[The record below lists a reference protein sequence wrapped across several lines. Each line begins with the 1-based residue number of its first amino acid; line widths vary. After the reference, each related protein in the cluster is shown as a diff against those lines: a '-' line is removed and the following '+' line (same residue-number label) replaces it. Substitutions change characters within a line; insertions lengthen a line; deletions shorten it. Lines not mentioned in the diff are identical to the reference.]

1 MGPCHP
7 NGGACSPQPPARR
20 PPLRRE
26 RPRIRPSGSGSPLSA
41 ASWEFETDS
50 MSDEETRW
58 FDDPDEQPDP
68 SDADSRRPSGRRW
81 LVFSLLIGI
90 SLAAGIAVFVLALR
104 GFVGALR
111 SPLPMSD
118 ESWCIWMVLIAM
130 VVSGAGWVL
139 RPSRRLT
146 GGSFWGAAIVL
157 ALTTVIAYP
166 LVKAGIVKIMWS
178 GMSIPGFVGQL
189 ITAWGCFTLAV
200 LTNIAGRAY
209 AHASLPSPESRNS
222 VASESDGDVEL
233 DITVS
238 DILSSAASKI
248 PVPRESQ
255 HEESEESGNQRHVG
269 TYAQRLGLGAVGVAT
284 ATALAVAAPMTINR
298 RIDPFI
304 HVTAKASSHYEGY
317 PSVEKIVEAAAGHE
331 QSAADSDWKVS
342 FGDVNVKQ
350 ILAGVRGAVV
360 VTDAGVYGLD
370 SSTGEATWTFATTDM
385 KDSSHENN
393 ASSLGGVNIYEKE
406 SAFTSPNGV
415 WLAYAFDVTPE
426 GSLGSGDSPEDLTR
440 IVVLN
445 TDTGQIALDVQVSGS
460 VPTVQL
466 TDSTAVVN
474 RRVYDTASGREL
486 APLDI
491 EKAVIPG
498 PGGHSTVLARS
509 KEDDPTRYS
518 LVSVKTLSDQYF
530 RAPVSERWKYDNSRN
545 RGFTAPVINGRII
558 NVGGWI
564 VNDIDE
570 GVIQDVDT
578 GRTVSLKNKE
588 ESRSWRIVGIEA
600 SAQSVST
607 WSVKRVDV
615 KRVDEVSE
623 SDTYQLELN
632 VFDVRAGKVTAAD
645 SAATYRAVMRGD
657 GQNIDTPYSGVVD
670 SPVFSESVD
679 NGGLIAYGSKFV
691 VKQNDATRQARG
703 TSRRDSASE
712 SPWVGVMLPQFGV
725 GSDSAALCPGGIIVS
740 LDPDLSSDS
749 SRSTVSARKAI

>member
-1 MGPCHP
+1 MG
-7 NGGACSPQPPARR
+7 
-20 PPLRRE
+20 
-26 RPRIRPSGSGSPLSA
+26 
-41 ASWEFETDS
+41 
-50 MSDEETRW
+50 DEETRETRW
-58 FDDPDEQPDP
+58 SDDPDEQPDL
-68 SDADSRRPSGRRW
+68 SHGVSRRPLRRRW
-81 LVFSLLIGI
+81 LVFSFLIGV
-90 SLAAGIAVFVLALR
+90 SLAAGVATFILALR
-104 GFVGALR
+104 GFINIVR
-111 SPLPMSD
+111 SPLPVSD
-118 ESWCIWMVLIAM
+118 ESWCIWAVLIAM
-130 VVSGAGWVL
+130 VALCAGWAT
-139 RPSRRLT
+139 RPSKRLT
-146 GGSFWGAAIVL
+146 AGSFWGAAIVL
-157 ALTTVIAYP
+157 ALTTVVAHPIID
-166 LVKAGIVKIMWS
+166 GFSEISRS
-178 GMSIPGFVGQL
+178 GMSVPRFVGQL
-189 ITAWGCFTLAV
+189 ITAWGCFSLAI
-200 LTNIAGRAY
+200 LANIAGRAY
-209 AHASLPSPESRNS
+209 GRTSLPSPGSRKSS
-222 VASESDGDVEL
+222 VSSESDDDVEL

-426 GSLGSGDSPEDLTR
+426 RSLGSGDSPEDLTR

-460 VPTVQL
+460 VPTLQL

-564 VNDIDE
+564 VNDIDK

-632 VFDVRAGKVTAAD
+632 VFDVRAGKVTTAD

>member
-1 MGPCHP
+1 M
-7 NGGACSPQPPARR
+7 
-20 PPLRRE
+20 
-26 RPRIRPSGSGSPLSA
+26 I
-41 ASWEFETDS
+41 
-50 MSDEETRW
+50 
-58 FDDPDEQPDP
+58 
-68 SDADSRRPSGRRW
+68 
-81 LVFSLLIGI
+81 I
-90 SLAAGIAVFVLALR
+90 S
-104 GFVGALR
+104 
-111 SPLPMSD
+111 
-118 ESWCIWMVLIAM
+118 
-130 VVSGAGWVL
+130 
-139 RPSRRLT
+139 
-146 GGSFWGAAIVL
+146 
-157 ALTTVIAYP
+157 
-166 LVKAGIVKIMWS
+166 
-178 GMSIPGFVGQL
+178 
-189 ITAWGCFTLAV
+189 
-200 LTNIAGRAY
+200 
-209 AHASLPSPESRNS
+209 
-222 VASESDGDVEL
+222 
-233 DITVS
+233 
-238 DILSSAASKI
+238 
-248 PVPRESQ
+248 
-255 HEESEESGNQRHVG
+255 
-269 TYAQRLGLGAVGVAT
+269 
-284 ATALAVAAPMTINR
+284 R

-304 HVTAKASSHYEGY
+304 HVTANASPHYEGY
-317 PSVEKIVEAAAGHE
+317 PSMEKIAEVAAGQE

-360 VTDAGVYGLD
+360 VTNAGVYGLD
-370 SSTGEATWTFATTDM
+370 SSTGEVTWAFATTDM

-406 SAFTSPNGV
+406 SAFTSPNGA

-426 GSLGSGDSPEDLTR
+426 GSLDSGDSPEDLTR

-518 LVSVKTLSDQYF
+518 WVSVETLSDQYF

-545 RGFTAPVINGRII
+545 RGFMAPVINGRII
-558 NVGGWI
+558 NVGGWV
-564 VNDIDE
+564 VNDIDK
-570 GVIQDVDT
+570 GVIQDIDT
-578 GRTVSLKNKE
+578 GRTVSLNNKGG
-588 ESRSWRIVGIEA
+588 SRSWRIVGIEA

-607 WSVKRVDV
+607 WSV

-632 VFDVRAGKVTAAD
+632 VFDVRAGKVTTVD
-645 SAATYRAVMRGD
+645 SAATYRAVMGGD
-657 GQNIDTPYSGVVD
+657 GQNIGTPYSGVVD

-679 NGGLIAYGSKFV
+679 NGGLFAYGSKFV

-725 GSDSAALCPGGIIVS
+725 GSDSAALCPGGVIVS
-740 LDPDLSSDS
+740 LDSDLGSNGSP
-749 SRSTVSARKAI
+749 STVSARKAI

>member
-1 MGPCHP
+1 
-7 NGGACSPQPPARR
+7 
-20 PPLRRE
+20 
-26 RPRIRPSGSGSPLSA
+26 
-41 ASWEFETDS
+41 

-58 FDDPDEQPDP
+58 SDDPDEQPDL
-68 SDADSRRPSGRRW
+68 SHAVSRRPLRRRW
-81 LVFSLLIGI
+81 LVFSFLIGV
-90 SLAAGIAVFVLALR
+90 SLAAGVATFILVLR
-104 GFVGALR
+104 GFIDVVR
-111 SPLPMSD
+111 SPLLVSD
-118 ESWCIWMVLIAM
+118 EAWCIWAVLIAM
-130 VVSGAGWVL
+130 VALCAGWVT
-139 RPSRRLT
+139 RPSKRLT
-146 GGSFWGAAIVL
+146 AGSFWGAAIIL
-157 ALTTVIAYP
+157 ALTTFVAHPI
-166 LVKAGIVKIMWS
+166 IDRFSDISRS

-189 ITAWGCFTLAV
+189 MTAWGCFTLAV

-222 VASESDGDVEL
+222 SVASESDGDVEL

-238 DILSSAASKI
+238 DILSSVASKL

-255 HEESEESGNQRHVG
+255 HEESEESGDRRHVG
-269 TYAQRLGLGAVGVAT
+269 TYAQRLGLGVVGVAT
-284 ATALAVAAPMTINR
+284 ATALAVAAPMIINR

-304 HVTAKASSHYEGY
+304 HVTANASPHYEGY
-317 PSVEKIVEAAAGHE
+317 PSVEKIVEAAAGQE
-331 QSAADSDWKVS
+331 RQAADSDWKVS

-370 SSTGEATWTFATTDM
+370 SSTGEATWAFATTDM

-393 ASSLGGVNIYEKE
+393 VSSLGGVNIYEKE
-406 SAFTSPNGV
+406 SAFTSPNGA
-415 WLAYAFDVTPE
+415 WLAYAFDITPE
-426 GSLGSGDSPEDLTR
+426 GSLDSGDSPEDLTR

-466 TDSTAVVN
+466 TDSTAVIN

-564 VNDIDE
+564 VNDIDK

-588 ESRSWRIVGIEA
+588 GSRSWRIVGIEA

-632 VFDVRAGKVTAAD
+632 VFDVRAGKVTTAD

-740 LDPDLSSDS
+740 LDSDLGSNGSP
-749 SRSTVSARKAI
+749 STVSARKAI

>member
-1 MGPCHP
+1 
-7 NGGACSPQPPARR
+7 
-20 PPLRRE
+20 
-26 RPRIRPSGSGSPLSA
+26 
-41 ASWEFETDS
+41 

-58 FDDPDEQPDP
+58 SDDPDEQPDL
-68 SDADSRRPSGRRW
+68 SHAVSRRPLRRRW
-81 LVFSLLIGI
+81 LVFSFLIGV
-90 SLAAGIAVFVLALR
+90 SLAAGVAAFILVLM
-104 GFVGALR
+104 GFIDVVR
-111 SPLPMSD
+111 SPLPVTG
-118 ESWCIWMVLIAM
+118 ESWCIWAVLVAIAALC
-130 VVSGAGWVL
+130 AGWAT
-139 RPSRRLT
+139 RPSKRLT
-146 GGSFWGAAIVL
+146 AGSFWGAAIIL
-157 ALTTVIAYP
+157 ALTTVVAHPI
-166 LVKAGIVKIMWS
+166 IDRFSDISRS

-189 ITAWGCFTLAV
+189 MTAWGCFTLAV

-222 VASESDGDVEL
+222 SVASESDDDVEL

-238 DILSSAASKI
+238 DILSSVASKL

-255 HEESEESGNQRHVG
+255 HEESEESGDRRHVG
-269 TYAQRLGLGAVGVAT
+269 MYAQRLGMGVVGVAT
-284 ATALAVAAPMTINR
+284 AMALAVAAPMIINR

-304 HVTAKASSHYEGY
+304 HVTANASPHYEGY
-317 PSVEKIVEAAAGHE
+317 PSVEKIAEVAAGQE

-370 SSTGEATWTFATTDM
+370 SSTGEAMWAFATTDM

-393 ASSLGGVNIYEKE
+393 VSSLGGVNIYEKE
-406 SAFTSPNGV
+406 SAFTSPNGA
-415 WLAYAFDVTPE
+415 WLAYAFDVTLE
-426 GSLGSGDSPEDLTR
+426 GSLDSGDSPEDLTR

-445 TDTGQIALDVQVSGS
+445 TDTGKIALDVQVSGS

-466 TDSTAVVN
+466 TDSTAVIN

-509 KEDDPTRYS
+509 KKDDPTRYS
-518 LVSVKTLSDQYF
+518 LISVETLSDQYF
-530 RAPVSERWKYDNSRN
+530 RAPVSERWKYDNSHN
-545 RGFTAPVINGRII
+545 TGFTASVINGRII
-558 NVGGWI
+558 NVGGWV
-564 VNDIDE
+564 VNDIDK
-570 GVIQDVDT
+570 GMIQDVDT
-578 GRTVSLKNKE
+578 GRTVSLENKGG
-588 ESRSWRIVGIEA
+588 SRSRRIVGIEA

-607 WSVKRVDV
+607 WSA

-632 VFDVRAGKVTAAD
+632 VFDVRAGKVTTVD
-645 SAATYRAVMRGD
+645 SAATYRAVMGDD
-657 GQNIDTPYSGVVD
+657 GQNIDAPYSGVVD

-691 VKQNDATRQARG
+691 VRQNDATRQDRG

-740 LDPDLSSDS
+740 LDSDPGS
-749 SRSTVSARKAI
+749 NGSPSTVSARKAI

>member
-1 MGPCHP
+1 
-7 NGGACSPQPPARR
+7 
-20 PPLRRE
+20 
-26 RPRIRPSGSGSPLSA
+26 
-41 ASWEFETDS
+41 
-50 MSDEETRW
+50 MSDEETW
-58 FDDPDEQPDP
+58 WSDDPDEQPDL
-68 SDADSRRPSGRRW
+68 SHAVSRRPLRRRW
-81 LVFSLLIGI
+81 LVFSFLIGV
-90 SLAAGIAVFVLALR
+90 SLAAGVATFILVLS
-104 GFVGALR
+104 GFIDVVR
-111 SPLPMSD
+111 SPLPVTG
-118 ESWCIWMVLIAM
+118 ESWCIWAVLIA
-130 VVSGAGWVL
+130 VVALCAGWAT
-139 RPSRRLT
+139 RPSKRLT
-146 GGSFWGAAIVL
+146 AGSFWGAAIVL
-157 ALTTVIAYP
+157 ALITIVARPI
-166 LVKAGIVKIMWS
+166 VENGISDISRS

-189 ITAWGCFTLAV
+189 MTAWGCFTLAV

-209 AHASLPSPESRNS
+209 GRTSLPSSGSRNS
-222 VASESDGDVEL
+222 SVSSESDDDVEL

-238 DILSSAASKI
+238 DILSSAASKL

-255 HEESEESGNQRHVG
+255 HEESEESGNRRHVG
-269 TYAQRLGLGAVGVAT
+269 TYAQRLGLGVVGVAT
-284 ATALAVAAPMTINR
+284 ATALAVAAPMIINR

-304 HVTAKASSHYEGY
+304 HVTANASPHYEGY
-317 PSVEKIVEAAAGHE
+317 PSVEKIAEVAAGQE

-360 VTDAGVYGLD
+360 VTNAGVYGLD
-370 SSTGEATWTFATTDM
+370 SSTGEATWAFATTDM

-393 ASSLGGVNIYEKE
+393 VSSLEGVNIYAKE
-406 SAFTSPNGV
+406 SAFTSPNGA
-415 WLAYAFDVTPE
+415 WLAYAFDITPE
-426 GSLGSGDSPEDLTR
+426 GSLDSGDSPEDLTR

-466 TDSTAVVN
+466 TDSTAVIN

-518 LVSVKTLSDQYF
+518 WVSVETLSDQYF
-530 RAPVSERWKYDNSRN
+530 RAPVSERWKYDNLRN
-545 RGFTAPVINGRII
+545 RSFTAPVINGRII
-558 NVGGWI
+558 NVGGWV
-564 VNDIDE
+564 VNDIDK
-570 GVIQDVDT
+570 GMIQDIDT
-578 GRTVSLKNKE
+578 GGTVSLNDKGG
-588 ESRSWRIVGIEA
+588 SRSWRIVGIEA

-607 WSVKRVDV
+607 WSV

-632 VFDVRAGKVTAAD
+632 VFDVRAGKVTTVD
-645 SAATYRAVMRGD
+645 SAATYRAVMGDD

-679 NGGLIAYGSKFV
+679 NGGLFAYGSKFV
-691 VKQNDATRQARG
+691 VRQNDATRQARG

-712 SPWVGVMLPQFGV
+712 SPWVGVVLPQFGV
-725 GSDSAALCPGGIIVS
+725 GSDSAVLCPGGIIVS
-740 LDPDLSSDS
+740 LDSDLSSDD

>member
-1 MGPCHP
+1 
-7 NGGACSPQPPARR
+7 
-20 PPLRRE
+20 
-26 RPRIRPSGSGSPLSA
+26 
-41 ASWEFETDS
+41 
-50 MSDEETRW
+50 MSDEETW
-58 FDDPDEQPDP
+58 WSDDPDEQPDL
-68 SDADSRRPSGRRW
+68 SHAVSRRPLRRRW
-81 LVFSLLIGI
+81 LVFSFLIGI
-90 SLAAGIAVFVLALR
+90 SLAAGVATFILVLR
-104 GFVGALR
+104 GFIDVVR
-111 SPLPMSD
+111 SPLLVSD
-118 ESWCIWMVLIAM
+118 EAWCIWAVLIAM
-130 VVSGAGWVL
+130 VALCAGWAT
-139 RPSRRLT
+139 RPSKRLT
-146 GGSFWGAAIVL
+146 AGSFWGAAIIL
-157 ALTTVIAYP
+157 ALTTFVAHPI
-166 LVKAGIVKIMWS
+166 IDRFSDISRS

-189 ITAWGCFTLAV
+189 MTAWGCFTLAV

-222 VASESDGDVEL
+222 SVASESDGDVEL

-238 DILSSAASKI
+238 DILSSVASKL

-255 HEESEESGNQRHVG
+255 HEESEESGDRRHVG
-269 TYAQRLGLGAVGVAT
+269 TYAQRLGLGVVGVAT
-284 ATALAVAAPMTINR
+284 ATALAVAAPMIINR

-304 HVTAKASSHYEGY
+304 HVTANASPHYEGY
-317 PSVEKIVEAAAGHE
+317 PSVEKIAEVAAGQE

-370 SSTGEATWTFATTDM
+370 SSTGEATWAFATTDM

-393 ASSLGGVNIYEKE
+393 VSSLGGVNIYEKE
-406 SAFTSPNGV
+406 SAFTSPNGA
-415 WLAYAFDVTPE
+415 WLAYAFDITPE
-426 GSLGSGDSPEDLTR
+426 GSLDSGDSPEDLTR

-466 TDSTAVVN
+466 TDSTAVIN

-564 VNDIDE
+564 VNDIDK

-578 GRTVSLKNKE
+578 GRTVSLKNKKG
-588 ESRSWRIVGIEA
+588 SRSWRIVGIEA

-632 VFDVRAGKVTAAD
+632 VFDVRAGKVTTAD

-740 LDPDLSSDS
+740 LDSDLGSNGSP
-749 SRSTVSARKAI
+749 STVSARKAI

>member
-1 MGPCHP
+1 
-7 NGGACSPQPPARR
+7 
-20 PPLRRE
+20 
-26 RPRIRPSGSGSPLSA
+26 
-41 ASWEFETDS
+41 

-58 FDDPDEQPDP
+58 SDDPDEQPDL
-68 SDADSRRPSGRRW
+68 SHAVSRRPLRRRW
-81 LVFSLLIGI
+81 LVFSFLIGV
-90 SLAAGIAVFVLALR
+90 SLAAGVATFILVLR
-104 GFVGALR
+104 GFIDVVR
-111 SPLPMSD
+111 SPLLVSD
-118 ESWCIWMVLIAM
+118 EAWCIWAVLIAM
-130 VVSGAGWVL
+130 VALCAGWVT
-139 RPSRRLT
+139 RPSKRLT
-146 GGSFWGAAIVL
+146 AGSFWGAAIIL
-157 ALTTVIAYP
+157 ALTTFVAHPI
-166 LVKAGIVKIMWS
+166 IDRFSDISRS

-189 ITAWGCFTLAV
+189 MTAWGCFTLAV

-222 VASESDGDVEL
+222 SVASESDGDVEL

-238 DILSSAASKI
+238 DILSSVASKL

-255 HEESEESGNQRHVG
+255 HEESEESGDRRHVG
-269 TYAQRLGLGAVGVAT
+269 TYAQRLGLGVVGVAT
-284 ATALAVAAPMTINR
+284 ATALAVGAPMIISR

-304 HVTAKASSHYEGY
+304 HVTANASPHYEGY
-317 PSVEKIVEAAAGHE
+317 PSVEKIAEVAAGQE

-370 SSTGEATWTFATTDM
+370 SSTGEATWAFATTDM

-393 ASSLGGVNIYEKE
+393 VSSLGGVNIYEKE
-406 SAFTSPNGV
+406 SAFTSPNGA
-415 WLAYAFDVTPE
+415 WLAYAFDITPE
-426 GSLGSGDSPEDLTR
+426 GSLDSGDSPEDLTR

-466 TDSTAVVN
+466 TDSTAVIN

-564 VNDIDE
+564 VNDIDK

-588 ESRSWRIVGIEA
+588 GSRSWRIVGIEA

-632 VFDVRAGKVTAAD
+632 VFDVRAGKVTTAD

-725 GSDSAALCPGGIIVS
+725 GSDSAALCPGGVIVS
-740 LDPDLSSDS
+740 LDSDLGSNGSP
-749 SRSTVSARKAI
+749 STVSARKAI

>member
-1 MGPCHP
+1 
-7 NGGACSPQPPARR
+7 
-20 PPLRRE
+20 
-26 RPRIRPSGSGSPLSA
+26 
-41 ASWEFETDS
+41 

-58 FDDPDEQPDP
+58 SDDPDEQPDL
-68 SDADSRRPSGRRW
+68 SHAVSRRPLRRRW
-81 LVFSLLIGI
+81 LVFSFLIGV
-90 SLAAGIAVFVLALR
+90 SLAAGVATFILVLS
-104 GFVGALR
+104 GFIDVVR
-111 SPLPMSD
+111 SPLPVTG
-118 ESWCIWMVLIAM
+118 ESWCIWAVLIA
-130 VVSGAGWVL
+130 VVALCAGWAT
-139 RPSRRLT
+139 RPSKRLT
-146 GGSFWGAAIVL
+146 AGSFWGAAIVL
-157 ALTTVIAYP
+157 ALITIVARPI
-166 LVKAGIVKIMWS
+166 VENGISDISRS

-189 ITAWGCFTLAV
+189 MTAWGCFTLAV

-222 VASESDGDVEL
+222 SVASESDGDVEL

-238 DILSSAASKI
+238 DVLSSAASKL
-248 PVPRESQ
+248 PVPRESR
-255 HEESEESGNQRHVG
+255 HEESEGSGDRRRVG
-269 TYAQRLGLGAVGVAT
+269 TYAQRLGLGVVGVAT
-284 ATALAVAAPMTINR
+284 ATALAVAAPTTINR

-304 HVTAKASSHYEGY
+304 HVTANASPHYEGY
-317 PSVEKIVEAAAGHE
+317 PSVEKIAEVAAGQE
-331 QSAADSDWKVS
+331 QSAADSDWKAS

-360 VTDAGVYGLD
+360 VTNAGVYGLD

-393 ASSLGGVNIYEKE
+393 VSSLEGVNIYAKE
-406 SAFTSPNGV
+406 SAFTSPNGA

-426 GSLGSGDSPEDLTR
+426 GNLDSGDSPEDLTR

-466 TDSTAVVN
+466 TDSTAVIN

-518 LVSVKTLSDQYF
+518 WVSVETLSDQYF
-530 RAPVSERWKYDNSRN
+530 RAPVSERWKYDNLRN
-545 RGFTAPVINGRII
+545 RSFTAPVINGRII
-558 NVGGWI
+558 NVGGWV
-564 VNDIDE
+564 VNDIDK
-570 GVIQDVDT
+570 GMIQDIDT
-578 GRTVSLKNKE
+578 GGTVSLNDKGG
-588 ESRSWRIVGIEA
+588 SRSWRIVGIEA

-607 WSVKRVDV
+607 WSV

-632 VFDVRAGKVTAAD
+632 VFDVRAGKVTTVD
-645 SAATYRAVMRGD
+645 SAATYRAVMGDD

-679 NGGLIAYGSKFV
+679 NGGLFAYGSKFV
-691 VKQNDATRQARG
+691 VRQNDATRQARG

-712 SPWVGVMLPQFGV
+712 SPWVGVVLPQFGV
-725 GSDSAALCPGGIIVS
+725 GSDSAVLCPGGIIVS
-740 LDPDLSSDS
+740 LDSDLGSNGSP
-749 SRSTVSARKAI
+749 STVSARKAI

>member
-1 MGPCHP
+1 
-7 NGGACSPQPPARR
+7 
-20 PPLRRE
+20 
-26 RPRIRPSGSGSPLSA
+26 
-41 ASWEFETDS
+41 
-50 MSDEETRW
+50 MSDEETW
-58 FDDPDEQPDP
+58 WSDDPDEQPDL
-68 SDADSRRPSGRRW
+68 SHAVSRRPLRRRW
-81 LVFSLLIGI
+81 LVFSFLIGV
-90 SLAAGIAVFVLALR
+90 SLAAGVATFILVLS
-104 GFVGALR
+104 GFIDVVR
-111 SPLPMSD
+111 SPLPVTG
-118 ESWCIWMVLIAM
+118 ESWCIWAVLIA
-130 VVSGAGWVL
+130 VVALCAGWAT
-139 RPSRRLT
+139 RPSKRLT
-146 GGSFWGAAIVL
+146 AGSFWGAAIVL
-157 ALTTVIAYP
+157 ALITIVARPI
-166 LVKAGIVKIMWS
+166 VENGISDISRS

-189 ITAWGCFTLAV
+189 MTAWGCFTLAV

-222 VASESDGDVEL
+222 SVASESDGDVEL

-238 DILSSAASKI
+238 DVLSSAASKL
-248 PVPRESQ
+248 PVPRESR
-255 HEESEESGNQRHVG
+255 HEESEGSGDRRRVG
-269 TYAQRLGLGAVGVAT
+269 TYAQRLGLGVVGVAT
-284 ATALAVAAPMTINR
+284 ATALAVAAPTTINR

-304 HVTAKASSHYEGY
+304 HVTANASPHYEGY
-317 PSVEKIVEAAAGHE
+317 PSVEKIAEVAAGQE
-331 QSAADSDWKVS
+331 QSAADSDWKAS

-360 VTDAGVYGLD
+360 VTNAGVYGLD

-393 ASSLGGVNIYEKE
+393 ASSLGGANIYAKE
-406 SAFTSPNGV
+406 SAFTSPNGA

-426 GSLGSGDSPEDLTR
+426 GSLDSGDSPEDLTR

-466 TDSTAVVN
+466 TDSTAVIN

-518 LVSVKTLSDQYF
+518 WVSVETLSDQYF
-530 RAPVSERWKYDNSRN
+530 RAPVSERWKYDNLRN
-545 RGFTAPVINGRII
+545 RSFTAPVINGRII
-558 NVGGWI
+558 NVGGWV
-564 VNDIDE
+564 VNDIDK
-570 GVIQDVDT
+570 GMIQDIDT
-578 GRTVSLKNKE
+578 GGTVSLNDKGG
-588 ESRSWRIVGIEA
+588 SRSWRIVGIEA

-607 WSVKRVDV
+607 WSV

-632 VFDVRAGKVTAAD
+632 VFDVRAGKVTTVD
-645 SAATYRAVMRGD
+645 SAATYRAVMGDD

-679 NGGLIAYGSKFV
+679 NGGLFAYGSKFV
-691 VKQNDATRQARG
+691 VRQNDATRQARG

-712 SPWVGVMLPQFGV
+712 SPWVGVVLPQFGV
-725 GSDSAALCPGGIIVS
+725 GSDSAVLCPGGIIVS
-740 LDPDLSSDS
+740 LDSDLSSDD

>member
-1 MGPCHP
+1 
-7 NGGACSPQPPARR
+7 
-20 PPLRRE
+20 
-26 RPRIRPSGSGSPLSA
+26 
-41 ASWEFETDS
+41 
-50 MSDEETRW
+50 
-58 FDDPDEQPDP
+58 
-68 SDADSRRPSGRRW
+68 
-81 LVFSLLIGI
+81 
-90 SLAAGIAVFVLALR
+90 
-104 GFVGALR
+104 
-111 SPLPMSD
+111 
-118 ESWCIWMVLIAM
+118 
-130 VVSGAGWVL
+130 
-139 RPSRRLT
+139 
-146 GGSFWGAAIVL
+146 
-157 ALTTVIAYP
+157 
-166 LVKAGIVKIMWS
+166 
-178 GMSIPGFVGQL
+178 
-189 ITAWGCFTLAV
+189 
-200 LTNIAGRAY
+200 
-209 AHASLPSPESRNS
+209 
-222 VASESDGDVEL
+222 VEL

-564 VNDIDE
+564 VNDIDK

-632 VFDVRAGKVTAAD
+632 VFDVRAGKVTTAD

-679 NGGLIAYGSKFV
+679 NGGLIAYGSKFF

-725 GSDSAALCPGGIIVS
+725 GSDSAALCPGGMIVS

>member
-1 MGPCHP
+1 MG
-7 NGGACSPQPPARR
+7 
-20 PPLRRE
+20 
-26 RPRIRPSGSGSPLSA
+26 
-41 ASWEFETDS
+41 
-50 MSDEETRW
+50 DEETRETRW
-58 FDDPDEQPDP
+58 SDDPDEQPDL
-68 SDADSRRPSGRRW
+68 SHGVSRRPLRRRW
-81 LVFSLLIGI
+81 LVFSFLIGV
-90 SLAAGIAVFVLALR
+90 SLAAGVATFILALR
-104 GFVGALR
+104 GFINIVR
-111 SPLPMSD
+111 SPLPVSD
-118 ESWCIWMVLIAM
+118 ESWCIWAVLIAM
-130 VVSGAGWVL
+130 VALCAGWAT
-139 RPSRRLT
+139 RPSKRLT
-146 GGSFWGAAIVL
+146 AGSFWGAAIVL
-157 ALTTVIAYP
+157 ALTTVVAHPIID
-166 LVKAGIVKIMWS
+166 GFSEISRS
-178 GMSIPGFVGQL
+178 GMSVPRFVGQL
-189 ITAWGCFTLAV
+189 ITAWGCFSLAI
-200 LTNIAGRAY
+200 LANIAGRAY
-209 AHASLPSPESRNS
+209 GRTSLPSPGSRKSS
-222 VASESDGDVEL
+222 VSSESDDDVEL

-564 VNDIDE
+564 VNDIDK

-632 VFDVRAGKVTAAD
+632 VFDVRAGKVTTAD

>member
-1 MGPCHP
+1 
-7 NGGACSPQPPARR
+7 
-20 PPLRRE
+20 
-26 RPRIRPSGSGSPLSA
+26 
-41 ASWEFETDS
+41 

-58 FDDPDEQPDP
+58 SDDPDEQPDL
-68 SDADSRRPSGRRW
+68 SHAVSRRPLRRRW
-81 LVFSLLIGI
+81 LVFSFLIGL
-90 SLAAGIAVFVLALR
+90 SLAAGVATFILVLR
-104 GFVGALR
+104 GFIDVVR
-111 SPLPMSD
+111 SPLPVTG
-118 ESWCIWMVLIAM
+118 ESWCIWAVLIAI
-130 VVSGAGWVL
+130 VALCAGWAT
-139 RPSRRLT
+139 RPSKRLT
-146 GGSFWGAAIVL
+146 AGSFWGAAIVL
-157 ALTTVIAYP
+157 ALITIVARPI
-166 LVKAGIVKIMWS
+166 VENGISDISRS

-189 ITAWGCFTLAV
+189 MTAWGCFTLAV

-222 VASESDGDVEL
+222 SVASESDGDVEL

-238 DILSSAASKI
+238 DVLSSAASKL
-248 PVPRESQ
+248 PVSRESQ
-255 HEESEESGNQRHVG
+255 HEESEEESGDRRHVG
-269 TYAQRLGLGAVGVAT
+269 TYAQRLGLGVVGVAT
-284 ATALAVAAPMTINR
+284 ATALAVGAPMIISR

-304 HVTAKASSHYEGY
+304 HVTANASPHYEGY
-317 PSVEKIVEAAAGHE
+317 PSMEKIAEVAAGQE

-360 VTDAGVYGLD
+360 VTNAGVYGLD
-370 SSTGEATWTFATTDM
+370 SSTGEVTWAFATTDM

-406 SAFTSPNGV
+406 SAFTSPNGA

-426 GSLGSGDSPEDLTR
+426 GSLDSGDSPEDLTR

-518 LVSVKTLSDQYF
+518 WVSVETLSDQYF

-545 RGFTAPVINGRII
+545 RGFMAPVINGRII
-558 NVGGWI
+558 NVGGWV
-564 VNDIDE
+564 VNDIDK
-570 GVIQDVDT
+570 GVIQDIDT
-578 GRTVSLKNKE
+578 GRTVSLNNKGG
-588 ESRSWRIVGIEA
+588 SRSWRIVGIEA

-607 WSVKRVDV
+607 WSV

-632 VFDVRAGKVTAAD
+632 VFDVRAGKVTTVD
-645 SAATYRAVMRGD
+645 SAATYRAVMGGD
-657 GQNIDTPYSGVVD
+657 GQNIGTPYSGVVD

-679 NGGLIAYGSKFV
+679 NGGLFAYGSKFV

-725 GSDSAALCPGGIIVS
+725 GSDSAALCPGGVIVS
-740 LDPDLSSDS
+740 LDSDLGSNGSP
-749 SRSTVSARKAI
+749 STVSARKAI

>member
-1 MGPCHP
+1 
-7 NGGACSPQPPARR
+7 
-20 PPLRRE
+20 
-26 RPRIRPSGSGSPLSA
+26 
-41 ASWEFETDS
+41 

-58 FDDPDEQPDP
+58 SDDPDEQPDL
-68 SDADSRRPSGRRW
+68 SHAVSRRPLRRRW
-81 LVFSLLIGI
+81 LVFSFLIGV
-90 SLAAGIAVFVLALR
+90 SLAAGVAAFILVLM
-104 GFVGALR
+104 GFIDVVR
-111 SPLPMSD
+111 SPLPVTG
-118 ESWCIWMVLIAM
+118 ESWCIWAVLIAIAALC
-130 VVSGAGWVL
+130 AGWAT
-139 RPSRRLT
+139 RPSKRLT
-146 GGSFWGAAIVL
+146 AGSFWGAAIIL
-157 ALTTVIAYP
+157 ALTTVVAHPI
-166 LVKAGIVKIMWS
+166 IDRFSDISRS

-189 ITAWGCFTLAV
+189 MTAWGCFTLAV

-222 VASESDGDVEL
+222 SVASESDDDVEL

-238 DILSSAASKI
+238 DILSSVASRL

-255 HEESEESGNQRHVG
+255 HEESEESGDRRHVG
-269 TYAQRLGLGAVGVAT
+269 MYAQRLGMGVVGVAT
-284 ATALAVAAPMTINR
+284 AMALAVAAPMIINR

-304 HVTAKASSHYEGY
+304 HVTANASPHYEGY
-317 PSVEKIVEAAAGHE
+317 PSVEKIAEVAVGQE

-370 SSTGEATWTFATTDM
+370 SSTGEATWAFATTDM

-393 ASSLGGVNIYEKE
+393 VSSLGGVNIYEKE
-406 SAFTSPNGV
+406 SAFTSPNGA
-415 WLAYAFDVTPE
+415 WLAYAFDVTLE
-426 GSLGSGDSPEDLTR
+426 GSLDSGDSPEDLTR

-445 TDTGQIALDVQVSGS
+445 TDTGKIALDVQVSGS

-466 TDSTAVVN
+466 TDSTAVIN

-564 VNDIDE
+564 VNDIDK

-588 ESRSWRIVGIEA
+588 GSRSWRIVGIEA

-632 VFDVRAGKVTAAD
+632 VFDVRAGKVTTVD
-645 SAATYRAVMRGD
+645 SAATYRAVMGDD

-691 VKQNDATRQARG
+691 VRQNDATRQARG

-740 LDPDLSSDS
+740 LDSDPGS
-749 SRSTVSARKAI
+749 NGSPSTVSARKAI

>member
-1 MGPCHP
+1 
-7 NGGACSPQPPARR
+7 
-20 PPLRRE
+20 
-26 RPRIRPSGSGSPLSA
+26 
-41 ASWEFETDS
+41 

-58 FDDPDEQPDP
+58 SDDPDEQPDL
-68 SDADSRRPSGRRW
+68 SHAVSRRPLRRRW
-81 LVFSLLIGI
+81 LVFSFLIGV
-90 SLAAGIAVFVLALR
+90 SLAAGVATFILVLR
-104 GFVGALR
+104 GFIDVVR
-111 SPLPMSD
+111 SPLLVSD
-118 ESWCIWMVLIAM
+118 EAWCIWAVLIAM
-130 VVSGAGWVL
+130 VALCAGWVT
-139 RPSRRLT
+139 RPSKRLT
-146 GGSFWGAAIVL
+146 ASSFWGAAIIL
-157 ALTTVIAYP
+157 ALTTFVAHPI
-166 LVKAGIVKIMWS
+166 IDRFSDISRS

-189 ITAWGCFTLAV
+189 MTAWGCFTLAV

-209 AHASLPSPESRNS
+209 AHSSLPSPESRNSS

-238 DILSSAASKI
+238 DILSSVASKL

-255 HEESEESGNQRHVG
+255 HEESEESGDRRHVG
-269 TYAQRLGLGAVGVAT
+269 TYAQRLGLGVVGVAT
-284 ATALAVAAPMTINR
+284 ATALAVAAPMIINR

-304 HVTAKASSHYEGY
+304 HVTANASPHYEGY
-317 PSVEKIVEAAAGHE
+317 PSVEKIAEVAAGQE

-370 SSTGEATWTFATTDM
+370 SSTGEATWAFATTDM

-393 ASSLGGVNIYEKE
+393 VSSLGGVNIYEKE
-406 SAFTSPNGV
+406 SAFTSPNGA
-415 WLAYAFDVTPE
+415 WLAYAFDITPE
-426 GSLGSGDSPEDLTR
+426 GSLDSGDSPEDLTR

-466 TDSTAVVN
+466 TDSTAVIN

-564 VNDIDE
+564 VNDIDK

-588 ESRSWRIVGIEA
+588 GSRSWRIVGIEA

-632 VFDVRAGKVTAAD
+632 VFDVRAGKVTTAD

-740 LDPDLSSDS
+740 LDSDLGSNGSP
-749 SRSTVSARKAI
+749 STVSARKAI

>member
-1 MGPCHP
+1 
-7 NGGACSPQPPARR
+7 
-20 PPLRRE
+20 
-26 RPRIRPSGSGSPLSA
+26 
-41 ASWEFETDS
+41 

-58 FDDPDEQPDP
+58 SDDPDEQPDL
-68 SDADSRRPSGRRW
+68 SHGVSRRPLRRRW
-81 LVFSLLIGI
+81 LVFSFLIGI
-90 SLAAGIAVFVLALR
+90 SLAAGVATFILVLR
-104 GFVGALR
+104 GFIDVVR
-111 SPLPMSD
+111 SPLLVSD
-118 ESWCIWMVLIAM
+118 EAWCIWAVLIAM
-130 VVSGAGWVL
+130 VALCAGWAT
-139 RPSRRLT
+139 RPSKRLT
-146 GGSFWGAAIVL
+146 AGSFWGAAIVL
-157 ALTTVIAYP
+157 ALTTFVAHPI
-166 LVKAGIVKIMWS
+166 IDRFSDISRS

-189 ITAWGCFTLAV
+189 MTAWGCFALAV

-222 VASESDGDVEL
+222 SVASESDGDVEL

-238 DILSSAASKI
+238 DILSSVASKL

-255 HEESEESGNQRHVG
+255 HEESEESGDRRHVG
-269 TYAQRLGLGAVGVAT
+269 TYAQRLGLGVVGVAT
-284 ATALAVAAPMTINR
+284 AMALAVAAPMIINR

-304 HVTAKASSHYEGY
+304 HVTANASPHYEGY
-317 PSVEKIVEAAAGHE
+317 PSVEKIAEVAAGQE

-370 SSTGEATWTFATTDM
+370 SSTGEATWAFATTDM

-393 ASSLGGVNIYEKE
+393 VSSLGGVNIYEKE
-406 SAFTSPNGV
+406 SAFTSPNGA

-426 GSLGSGDSPEDLTR
+426 GSLDSGDSPEDLTR

-466 TDSTAVVN
+466 TDSTAVIN

-509 KEDDPTRYS
+509 KEDDLTRS
-518 LVSVKTLSDQYF
+518 SWISVETLSDQYL
-530 RAPVSERWKYDNSRN
+530 RAVASDRWAHDDLYDDIH
-545 RGFTAPVINGRII
+545 AQVIDGRII
-558 NVGGWI
+558 NVGGWV
-564 VNDIDE
+564 VNDIDK
-570 GVIQDVDT
+570 GMIQDVDT
-578 GRTVSLKNKE
+578 GRTVSLNNKGG
-588 ESRSWRIVGIEA
+588 SRSWRIVGIEA

-607 WSVKRVDV
+607 WSA

-632 VFDVRAGKVTAAD
+632 VFDVRAGKVTTVD
-645 SAATYRAVMRGD
+645 SAATYRAVMGDD

-679 NGGLIAYGSKFV
+679 NGGLFAYGSKFV
-691 VKQNDATRQARG
+691 VRQNDAARQARG

-712 SPWVGVMLPQFGV
+712 SPWVGVALPQFSV
-725 GSDSAALCPGGIIVS
+725 GGDPAALCPGGIIVS
-740 LDPDLSSDS
+740 LDSDLGSSGS
-749 SRSTVSARKAI
+749 PSTVSARKAI

>member
-1 MGPCHP
+1 
-7 NGGACSPQPPARR
+7 
-20 PPLRRE
+20 
-26 RPRIRPSGSGSPLSA
+26 
-41 ASWEFETDS
+41 

-58 FDDPDEQPDP
+58 SDDPDEQPDL
-68 SDADSRRPSGRRW
+68 SHDVSRRPLRRRW
-81 LVFSLLIGI
+81 LVFSFLIGV
-90 SLAAGIAVFVLALR
+90 SLTAGMATFILVLR
-104 GFVGALR
+104 GFIDVVR
-111 SPLPMSD
+111 SPLPVTG
-118 ESWCIWMVLIAM
+118 ESWCIWAILIAM
-130 VVSGAGWVL
+130 VALCAGWVT
-139 RPSRRLT
+139 RPSKRLT
-146 GGSFWGAAIVL
+146 AGSFWGAAIVL
-157 ALTTVIAYP
+157 ALITIVARPI
-166 LVKAGIVKIMWS
+166 VENGISDISRS

-189 ITAWGCFTLAV
+189 MTAWGCFTLAV

-222 VASESDGDVEL
+222 SVASESDGDVEL

-238 DILSSAASKI
+238 DVLSSAASKL
-248 PVPRESQ
+248 PVSRESQ
-255 HEESEESGNQRHVG
+255 HEESGDRRHVG
-269 TYAQRLGLGAVGVAT
+269 TYAQRLGLGVVGVAT
-284 ATALAVAAPMTINR
+284 AMALAVAAPMIINR

-304 HVTAKASSHYEGY
+304 HVTANASPHYEGY
-317 PSVEKIVEAAAGHE
+317 PSVEKIAEVAAGQE

-370 SSTGEATWTFATTDM
+370 SSTGEATWAFATTDM

-393 ASSLGGVNIYEKE
+393 VSSLGGVNIYEKE
-406 SAFTSPNGV
+406 SAFTSPNGA

-426 GSLGSGDSPEDLTR
+426 GSLDSGDSPEDLTR

-466 TDSTAVVN
+466 TDSTAVIN

-509 KEDDPTRYS
+509 KEDDLTRS
-518 LVSVKTLSDQYF
+518 SWISVETLSDQYL
-530 RAPVSERWKYDNSRN
+530 RAVASDRWAHDDLYDDIH
-545 RGFTAPVINGRII
+545 AQVIDGRII

-564 VNDIDE
+564 VNDIDK

-588 ESRSWRIVGIEA
+588 GSRSWRIVGIEA

-632 VFDVRAGKVTAAD
+632 VFDVRAGKVTTAD

-740 LDPDLSSDS
+740 LDSDLGSNGSP
-749 SRSTVSARKAI
+749 STVSARKAI

>member
-1 MGPCHP
+1 
-7 NGGACSPQPPARR
+7 
-20 PPLRRE
+20 
-26 RPRIRPSGSGSPLSA
+26 
-41 ASWEFETDS
+41 

-58 FDDPDEQPDP
+58 SDDSDEQPDL
-68 SDADSRRPSGRRW
+68 SHAVSRRPLRRRW
-81 LVFSLLIGI
+81 LVFSFLIGV
-90 SLAAGIAVFVLALR
+90 SLAAGVATFILVLR
-104 GFVGALR
+104 GFIDIVR
-111 SPLPMSD
+111 SPLLVSD
-118 ESWCIWMVLIAM
+118 EAWCIWAVLIAM
-130 VVSGAGWVL
+130 VALCAGWVT
-139 RPSRRLT
+139 RPSKRLT
-146 GGSFWGAAIVL
+146 AGSFWGAAIVL
-157 ALTTVIAYP
+157 ALTTFVAHPI
-166 LVKAGIVKIMWS
+166 IDRFSDISRS

-189 ITAWGCFTLAV
+189 MAAWGCFTLAV

-222 VASESDGDVEL
+222 SVASESDGDVEL

-238 DILSSAASKI
+238 DVLSSAASKL
-248 PVPRESQ
+248 PVPRESR
-255 HEESEESGNQRHVG
+255 HEESEGSGGRRRVG
-269 TYAQRLGLGAVGVAT
+269 TYAQRLGLGVVGVAT
-284 ATALAVAAPMTINR
+284 ATALAVAAPTAINR
-298 RIDPFI
+298 HIDPFI
-304 HVTAKASSHYEGY
+304 HVTANASPHYEGY
-317 PSVEKIVEAAAGHE
+317 PSVEKIAEVASGQE
-331 QSAADSDWKVS
+331 QQAADSDWKVS

-385 KDSSHENN
+385 KDSFHEIDV
-393 ASSLGGVNIYEKE
+393 SSLGGVNIYEKE
-406 SAFTSPNGV
+406 SAFTSPNGA

-426 GSLGSGDSPEDLTR
+426 GSLDSGDSPEDLTR

-518 LVSVKTLSDQYF
+518 WVSVETLSDQYF

-558 NVGGWI
+558 NVGGWA
-564 VNDIDE
+564 VNDIDK
-570 GVIQDVDT
+570 GVIQDIDT
-578 GRTVSLKNKE
+578 GRTVSLNNKGG
-588 ESRSWRIVGIEA
+588 SRSWRIVGIEA
-600 SAQSVST
+600 SAQTVST
-607 WSVKRVDV
+607 WSAKRVD
-615 KRVDEVSE
+615 DASE
-623 SDTYQLELN
+623 SNTYQLELN
-632 VFDVRAGKVTAAD
+632 VFDVRAGKVTTID
-645 SAATYRAVMRGD
+645 SAATYSAVMGD
-657 GQNIDTPYSGVVD
+657 DDQNIHSPYSGVVD

-679 NGGLIAYGSKFV
+679 NGGLFTYGSKFV
-691 VKQNDATRQARG
+691 VRQNDAARQARG

-712 SPWVGVMLPQFGV
+712 SPWVGVALPQFSV
-725 GSDSAALCPGGIIVS
+725 GGDPAALCPGGMIVS
-740 LDPDLSSDS
+740 LDPDLSSDD
-749 SRSTVSARKAI
+749 SRSAVSARKAI

>member
-1 MGPCHP
+1 
-7 NGGACSPQPPARR
+7 
-20 PPLRRE
+20 
-26 RPRIRPSGSGSPLSA
+26 
-41 ASWEFETDS
+41 
-50 MSDEETRW
+50 MSDEETW
-58 FDDPDEQPDP
+58 WSDDPDEQPDL
-68 SDADSRRPSGRRW
+68 SHAVSRRPLRRRW
-81 LVFSLLIGI
+81 LVFSFLIGV
-90 SLAAGIAVFVLALR
+90 SLAAGVATFILVLR
-104 GFVGALR
+104 GFIDVVR
-111 SPLPMSD
+111 SPLLVSD
-118 ESWCIWMVLIAM
+118 EAWCIWAVLIAM
-130 VVSGAGWVL
+130 VALCAGWVT
-139 RPSRRLT
+139 RPSKRLT
-146 GGSFWGAAIVL
+146 AGSFWGAAIIL
-157 ALTTVIAYP
+157 ALTTFVAHPI
-166 LVKAGIVKIMWS
+166 IDRFSDISRS

-189 ITAWGCFTLAV
+189 MTAWGCFTLAV

-222 VASESDGDVEL
+222 SVASESDGDVEL

-238 DILSSAASKI
+238 DILSSVASKL

-255 HEESEESGNQRHVG
+255 HEESEESGDRRHVG
-269 TYAQRLGLGAVGVAT
+269 TYAQRLGLGVVGVAT
-284 ATALAVAAPMTINR
+284 ATALAVAAPMIINR

-304 HVTAKASSHYEGY
+304 HVTANASPHYEGY
-317 PSVEKIVEAAAGHE
+317 PSVEKIAEVAAGQE

-370 SSTGEATWTFATTDM
+370 SSTGEATWAFATTDM

-393 ASSLGGVNIYEKE
+393 VSSLGGVNIYEKE
-406 SAFTSPNGV
+406 SAFTSPNGA
-415 WLAYAFDVTPE
+415 WLAYAFDITPE
-426 GSLGSGDSPEDLTR
+426 GSLDSGDSPEDLTR

-466 TDSTAVVN
+466 TDSTAVIN

-564 VNDIDE
+564 VNDIDK

-588 ESRSWRIVGIEA
+588 GSRSWRIVGIEA

-632 VFDVRAGKVTAAD
+632 VFDVRAGKVTTAD

-740 LDPDLSSDS
+740 LDSDLGSNGSP
-749 SRSTVSARKAI
+749 STVSARKAI

>member
-1 MGPCHP
+1 
-7 NGGACSPQPPARR
+7 
-20 PPLRRE
+20 
-26 RPRIRPSGSGSPLSA
+26 
-41 ASWEFETDS
+41 

-58 FDDPDEQPDP
+58 SDNPDEQPDL
-68 SDADSRRPSGRRW
+68 SHAVSRRPLRRRW
-81 LVFSLLIGI
+81 LVFSFLIGV
-90 SLAAGIAVFVLALR
+90 SLAAGVAAFILVLM
-104 GFVGALR
+104 GFIDVVR
-111 SPLPMSD
+111 SPLPVTG
-118 ESWCIWMVLIAM
+118 ESWCIWAVLIAIAALC
-130 VVSGAGWVL
+130 AGWAT
-139 RPSRRLT
+139 RPSKRLT
-146 GGSFWGAAIVL
+146 AGSFWGAAIIL
-157 ALTTVIAYP
+157 ALTTVVAHPI
-166 LVKAGIVKIMWS
+166 IDRFSDISRS

-189 ITAWGCFTLAV
+189 MTAWGCFTLAV

-222 VASESDGDVEL
+222 SVASESDDDVEL

-238 DILSSAASKI
+238 DILSSVASKL

-255 HEESEESGNQRHVG
+255 HEESEESGDRRHVG
-269 TYAQRLGLGAVGVAT
+269 MYAQRLGMGVVGVAT
-284 ATALAVAAPMTINR
+284 AMALAVAAPMIINR

-304 HVTAKASSHYEGY
+304 HVTANASPHYEGY
-317 PSVEKIVEAAAGHE
+317 PSVEKIAEVAAGQE

-370 SSTGEATWTFATTDM
+370 SSTGEATWAFATTDM

-393 ASSLGGVNIYEKE
+393 VSSLGGVNIYEKE
-406 SAFTSPNGV
+406 SAFTSPNGA
-415 WLAYAFDVTPE
+415 WLAYAFDVTLE
-426 GSLGSGDSPEDLTR
+426 GSLDSGDSPEDLTR

-445 TDTGQIALDVQVSGS
+445 TDTGKIALDVQVSGS

-466 TDSTAVVN
+466 TDSTAVIN

-509 KEDDPTRYS
+509 KKDDPTRYS
-518 LVSVKTLSDQYF
+518 LISVETLSDQYF
-530 RAPVSERWKYDNSRN
+530 RAPVSERWKYDNSHN
-545 RGFTAPVINGRII
+545 TGFTASVINGRII
-558 NVGGWI
+558 NVGGWV
-564 VNDIDE
+564 VNDIDK
-570 GVIQDVDT
+570 GMIQDVDT
-578 GRTVSLKNKE
+578 GRTVSLENKGG
-588 ESRSWRIVGIEA
+588 SRSRRIVGIEA

-607 WSVKRVDV
+607 WSA

-632 VFDVRAGKVTAAD
+632 VFDVRAGKVTAVD
-645 SAATYRAVMRGD
+645 SAATYRAVMGDD

-691 VKQNDATRQARG
+691 VRQNDATRQARG

-712 SPWVGVMLPQFGV
+712 SPWVGVKLPQFGV

-740 LDPDLSSDS
+740 LDSDLGSNGSP
-749 SRSTVSARKAI
+749 STVSARKAI

>member
-1 MGPCHP
+1 
-7 NGGACSPQPPARR
+7 
-20 PPLRRE
+20 
-26 RPRIRPSGSGSPLSA
+26 
-41 ASWEFETDS
+41 

-58 FDDPDEQPDP
+58 SDDPDEQPDL
-68 SDADSRRPSGRRW
+68 SHAVSRRPLRRRW
-81 LVFSLLIGI
+81 LVFSFLIGV
-90 SLAAGIAVFVLALR
+90 SLAAGVAAFILVLM
-104 GFVGALR
+104 GFIDVVR
-111 SPLPMSD
+111 SPLPVTG
-118 ESWCIWMVLIAM
+118 ESWCIWAVLVAIAALC
-130 VVSGAGWVL
+130 AGWAT
-139 RPSRRLT
+139 RPSKRLT
-146 GGSFWGAAIVL
+146 AGSFWGAAIIL
-157 ALTTVIAYP
+157 ALTTVVAHPI
-166 LVKAGIVKIMWS
+166 IDRFSDISRS

-189 ITAWGCFTLAV
+189 MTAWGCFTLAV

-222 VASESDGDVEL
+222 SVASESDDDVEL

-238 DILSSAASKI
+238 DILSSVASKL

-255 HEESEESGNQRHVG
+255 HEESEESGDRRHVG
-269 TYAQRLGLGAVGVAT
+269 MYAQRLGMGVVGVAT
-284 ATALAVAAPMTINR
+284 AMALAVAAPMIINR

-304 HVTAKASSHYEGY
+304 HVTANASPHYEGY
-317 PSVEKIVEAAAGHE
+317 PSVEKIAEVAAGQE

-370 SSTGEATWTFATTDM
+370 SSTGEATWAFATTDM

-393 ASSLGGVNIYEKE
+393 VSSLGGVNIYEKE
-406 SAFTSPNGV
+406 SAFTSPNGA
-415 WLAYAFDVTPE
+415 WLAYAFDVTLE
-426 GSLGSGDSPEDLTR
+426 GSLDSGDSPEGLTR

-445 TDTGQIALDVQVSGS
+445 TDTGKIALDVQVSGS

-466 TDSTAVVN
+466 TDSTAVIN

-509 KEDDPTRYS
+509 KKDDPTRYS
-518 LVSVKTLSDQYF
+518 LISVETLSDQYF
-530 RAPVSERWKYDNSRN
+530 RAPVSERWKYDNSHN
-545 RGFTAPVINGRII
+545 TGFTASVINGRII
-558 NVGGWI
+558 NVGGWV
-564 VNDIDE
+564 VNDIDK
-570 GVIQDVDT
+570 GMIQDVDT
-578 GRTVSLKNKE
+578 GRTVSLENKGG
-588 ESRSWRIVGIEA
+588 SRSRRIVGIEA

-607 WSVKRVDV
+607 WSA

-632 VFDVRAGKVTAAD
+632 VFDVRAGKVTTVD
-645 SAATYRAVMRGD
+645 SAATYRAVMGDD
-657 GQNIDTPYSGVVD
+657 GQNIDAPYSGVVD

-691 VKQNDATRQARG
+691 VRQNDATRQDRG

-740 LDPDLSSDS
+740 LDSDPGS
-749 SRSTVSARKAI
+749 NGSPSTVSARKAI

>member
-1 MGPCHP
+1 
-7 NGGACSPQPPARR
+7 
-20 PPLRRE
+20 
-26 RPRIRPSGSGSPLSA
+26 
-41 ASWEFETDS
+41 

-58 FDDPDEQPDP
+58 SDDPDEQPDL
-68 SDADSRRPSGRRW
+68 SHAVSRRPLRRRW
-81 LVFSLLIGI
+81 LVFSFLIGV
-90 SLAAGIAVFVLALR
+90 SLAAGVATFILVLR
-104 GFVGALR
+104 GFIDVVR
-111 SPLPMSD
+111 SPLLVSD
-118 ESWCIWMVLIAM
+118 EAWCIWAVLIAM
-130 VVSGAGWVL
+130 VALCAGWVT
-139 RPSRRLT
+139 RPSKRLT
-146 GGSFWGAAIVL
+146 AGSFWGAAIIL
-157 ALTTVIAYP
+157 ALTTFVAHPI
-166 LVKAGIVKIMWS
+166 IDRFSDISRS

-189 ITAWGCFTLAV
+189 MTAWGCFTLAV

-222 VASESDGDVEL
+222 SVASESDGDVEL

-238 DILSSAASKI
+238 DILSSVASKL

-255 HEESEESGNQRHVG
+255 HEESEESGDRRHVG
-269 TYAQRLGLGAVGVAT
+269 TYAQRLGLGVVGVAT
-284 ATALAVAAPMTINR
+284 ATALAVAAPMIINR

-304 HVTAKASSHYEGY
+304 HVTANASPHYEGY
-317 PSVEKIVEAAAGHE
+317 PSVEKIAEVAAGQE

-370 SSTGEATWTFATTDM
+370 SSTGEATWAFATTDM

-393 ASSLGGVNIYEKE
+393 VSSLGGVNIYEKE
-406 SAFTSPNGV
+406 SAFTSPNGA
-415 WLAYAFDVTPE
+415 WLAYAFDITPE
-426 GSLGSGDSPEDLTR
+426 GSLDSGDSPEDLTR

-445 TDTGQIALDVQVSGS
+445 TDTGKIALDVQVSGS

-466 TDSTAVVN
+466 TDSTAVIN

-564 VNDIDE
+564 VNDIDK

-588 ESRSWRIVGIEA
+588 GSRSWRIVGIEA

-632 VFDVRAGKVTAAD
+632 VFDVRAGKVTTAD

-691 VKQNDATRQARG
+691 VRQNDATRQARG

-740 LDPDLSSDS
+740 LDSDLGSNGSP
-749 SRSTVSARKAI
+749 STVSARKAI

>member
-1 MGPCHP
+1 MG
-7 NGGACSPQPPARR
+7 
-20 PPLRRE
+20 
-26 RPRIRPSGSGSPLSA
+26 
-41 ASWEFETDS
+41 
-50 MSDEETRW
+50 DEETRETRW
-58 FDDPDEQPDP
+58 SDDPDEQPDL
-68 SDADSRRPSGRRW
+68 SHGVSRRPLRRRW
-81 LVFSLLIGI
+81 LVFSFLIGV
-90 SLAAGIAVFVLALR
+90 SLAAGVATFILALR
-104 GFVGALR
+104 GFINIVR
-111 SPLPMSD
+111 SPLPVSD
-118 ESWCIWMVLIAM
+118 ESWCIWAVLIAM
-130 VVSGAGWVL
+130 VALCAGWAT
-139 RPSRRLT
+139 RPSKRLT
-146 GGSFWGAAIVL
+146 AGSFWGAAIVL
-157 ALTTVIAYP
+157 ALTTVVAHPIID
-166 LVKAGIVKIMWS
+166 GFSEISRS
-178 GMSIPGFVGQL
+178 GMSVPRFVGQL
-189 ITAWGCFTLAV
+189 ITAWGCFSLAI
-200 LTNIAGRAY
+200 LANIAGRAY
-209 AHASLPSPESRNS
+209 GRTSLPSPGSRKSS
-222 VASESDGDVEL
+222 VSSESDDDVEL

-460 VPTVQL
+460 VPTLQL

-564 VNDIDE
+564 VNDIDK

-632 VFDVRAGKVTAAD
+632 VFDVRAGKVTTAD

>member
-1 MGPCHP
+1 
-7 NGGACSPQPPARR
+7 
-20 PPLRRE
+20 
-26 RPRIRPSGSGSPLSA
+26 
-41 ASWEFETDS
+41 
-50 MSDEETRW
+50 MSDEETW
-58 FDDPDEQPDP
+58 WSDDPDEQPDL
-68 SDADSRRPSGRRW
+68 SHAVSRRPLRRRW
-81 LVFSLLIGI
+81 LVFSFLIGV
-90 SLAAGIAVFVLALR
+90 SLAAGVATFILVLS
-104 GFVGALR
+104 GFIDVVR
-111 SPLPMSD
+111 SPLPVTG
-118 ESWCIWMVLIAM
+118 ESWCIWAVLIA
-130 VVSGAGWVL
+130 VVALCAGWAT
-139 RPSRRLT
+139 RPSKRLT
-146 GGSFWGAAIVL
+146 AGSFWGAAIVL
-157 ALTTVIAYP
+157 ALTTFVARPI
-166 LVKAGIVKIMWS
+166 VENGISDISRS

-189 ITAWGCFTLAV
+189 MTAWGCFTLAV

-209 AHASLPSPESRNS
+209 GRTSLPSSGSRNS
-222 VASESDGDVEL
+222 SVSSESDDDVEL
-233 DITVS
+233 DITIS
-238 DILSSAASKI
+238 DILSSAASKL

-255 HEESEESGNQRHVG
+255 HEESEESGNRRHVG
-269 TYAQRLGLGAVGVAT
+269 TYAQRLGLGVVGVAT
-284 ATALAVAAPMTINR
+284 ATALAVAAPMIINR

-304 HVTAKASSHYEGY
+304 HVTANASPHYEGY
-317 PSVEKIVEAAAGHE
+317 PSVEKIAEVAAGQE

-360 VTDAGVYGLD
+360 VTNAGVYGLD
-370 SSTGEATWTFATTDM
+370 SSTGEATWAFATTDM

-393 ASSLGGVNIYEKE
+393 VSSLEGVNIYAKE
-406 SAFTSPNGV
+406 SAFTSPNGA
-415 WLAYAFDVTPE
+415 WIAYAFDITPE
-426 GSLGSGDSPEDLTR
+426 GSLDSGDSPEDLTR

-466 TDSTAVVN
+466 TDSTAVIN

-564 VNDIDE
+564 VNDIDK

-588 ESRSWRIVGIEA
+588 GSRSWRIVGIEA

-632 VFDVRAGKVTAAD
+632 VFDVRAGKVTTAD

-740 LDPDLSSDS
+740 LDSDLGSNGSP
-749 SRSTVSARKAI
+749 STVSARKAI

>member
-1 MGPCHP
+1 
-7 NGGACSPQPPARR
+7 
-20 PPLRRE
+20 
-26 RPRIRPSGSGSPLSA
+26 
-41 ASWEFETDS
+41 

-58 FDDPDEQPDP
+58 SDDPDEQPDL
-68 SDADSRRPSGRRW
+68 SHGVSRRPLRRRW
-81 LVFSLLIGI
+81 LVFSFLIGI
-90 SLAAGIAVFVLALR
+90 SLAAGVAAFILVLM
-104 GFVGALR
+104 GFIDVVR
-111 SPLPMSD
+111 SPLPVTG
-118 ESWCIWMVLIAM
+118 ESWCIWAVLIAI
-130 VVSGAGWVL
+130 VALCAGWATRL
-139 RPSRRLT
+139 SKRLT
-146 GGSFWGAAIVL
+146 AGSFWGAAIIL
-157 ALTTVIAYP
+157 ALT
-166 LVKAGIVKIMWS
+166 IVVAHPIIDRFSDISRS

-189 ITAWGCFTLAV
+189 MTAWGCFTLAV

-222 VASESDGDVEL
+222 SVASESDDDVEL

-238 DILSSAASKI
+238 DILSSVASRL

-255 HEESEESGNQRHVG
+255 HEESEESGDRRHVG
-269 TYAQRLGLGAVGVAT
+269 TYAQRLGMGVVGVAT
-284 ATALAVAAPMTINR
+284 AMALAVAAPMIINR

-304 HVTAKASSHYEGY
+304 HVTANASPHYEGY
-317 PSVEKIVEAAAGHE
+317 PSVEKIAEVAVGQE

-370 SSTGEATWTFATTDM
+370 SSTGEATWAFATTDM

-393 ASSLGGVNIYEKE
+393 VSSLGGVNIYEKE
-406 SAFTSPNGV
+406 SAFTSPNGA

-426 GSLGSGDSPEDLTR
+426 GSLDSGDSPEDLTR

-466 TDSTAVVN
+466 TDSTAVIN

-509 KEDDPTRYS
+509 KEDDLTRS
-518 LVSVKTLSDQYF
+518 SWISVETLSDQYL
-530 RAPVSERWKYDNSRN
+530 RAVASDRWAHDDLYDDIH
-545 RGFTAPVINGRII
+545 AQVIDGRII
-558 NVGGWI
+558 NVGGWV
-564 VNDIDE
+564 VNDIDK
-570 GVIQDVDT
+570 GMIQDVDT
-578 GRTVSLKNKE
+578 GRTVSLNNKGG
-588 ESRSWRIVGIEA
+588 SRSWRIVGIEA

-607 WSVKRVDV
+607 WSA

-632 VFDVRAGKVTAAD
+632 VFDVRAGKVTTVD
-645 SAATYRAVMRGD
+645 SAATYRAVMGDD

-691 VKQNDATRQARG
+691 VRQNDATRQARG

-740 LDPDLSSDS
+740 LDSDPGS
-749 SRSTVSARKAI
+749 NGSPSTVSARKAI

>member
-1 MGPCHP
+1 
-7 NGGACSPQPPARR
+7 
-20 PPLRRE
+20 
-26 RPRIRPSGSGSPLSA
+26 
-41 ASWEFETDS
+41 

-58 FDDPDEQPDP
+58 SDDPDEQPDL
-68 SDADSRRPSGRRW
+68 SHAVSRRPLRRRW
-81 LVFSLLIGI
+81 LVFSFLIGV
-90 SLAAGIAVFVLALR
+90 SLAAGVATFILVLR
-104 GFVGALR
+104 GFIDVVR
-111 SPLPMSD
+111 SPLPVTG
-118 ESWCIWMVLIAM
+118 ESWCIWAVLIA
-130 VVSGAGWVL
+130 VVALCAGWAT
-139 RPSRRLT
+139 RPSKRLT
-146 GGSFWGAAIVL
+146 AGSFWGAAIITIV
-157 ALTTVIAYP
+157 ARPIVEN
-166 LVKAGIVKIMWS
+166 GISDISRS

-189 ITAWGCFTLAV
+189 MTAWGCFTLAV

-222 VASESDGDVEL
+222 SVASESDGDVEL

-238 DILSSAASKI
+238 DVLSSAASKL
-248 PVPRESQ
+248 PVSRESQ
-255 HEESEESGNQRHVG
+255 HEESGDRRHVG
-269 TYAQRLGLGAVGVAT
+269 TYTQRLGLGVVGVAT
-284 ATALAVAAPMTINR
+284 AMALTVAAPMIINR

-304 HVTAKASSHYEGY
+304 HVTANASPHYEGY
-317 PSVEKIVEAAAGHE
+317 PSVEKIAEVAAGQE

-370 SSTGEATWTFATTDM
+370 SSTGEATWAFATTDM

-393 ASSLGGVNIYEKE
+393 ASSLGGANIYAKE
-406 SAFTSPNGV
+406 SAFTSPNGA

-426 GSLGSGDSPEDLTR
+426 GSLDSGDSPEDLTR

-466 TDSTAVVN
+466 TDSTAVIN

-509 KEDDPTRYS
+509 KEDDPTRCS
-518 LVSVKTLSDQYF
+518 WVSVETLSDQYF

-564 VNDIDE
+564 VNDIDK

-588 ESRSWRIVGIEA
+588 GSRSWRIVGIEA

-607 WSVKRVDV
+607 WSV

-632 VFDVRAGKVTAAD
+632 VFDVRAGKVTTAD

-679 NGGLIAYGSKFV
+679 NGGLFAYGSKFV
-691 VKQNDATRQARG
+691 VRQNDATRRARG
-703 TSRRDSASE
+703 ASRRDSASE

-740 LDPDLSSDS
+740 LDSDLGSNGSP
-749 SRSTVSARKAI
+749 STVSARKAVR

>member
-1 MGPCHP
+1 
-7 NGGACSPQPPARR
+7 
-20 PPLRRE
+20 
-26 RPRIRPSGSGSPLSA
+26 
-41 ASWEFETDS
+41 

-58 FDDPDEQPDP
+58 SDDPDEQPDL
-68 SDADSRRPSGRRW
+68 SHAVSRQPLRRRW
-81 LVFSLLIGI
+81 LVFSFLIGI
-90 SLAAGIAVFVLALR
+90 SLAAGVATFILVLR
-104 GFVGALR
+104 GFIDVVR
-111 SPLPMSD
+111 SPLPVTG
-118 ESWCIWMVLIAM
+118 ESWCIWAVLIA
-130 VVSGAGWVL
+130 VVALCAGWAT
-139 RPSRRLT
+139 RPSKRLT
-146 GGSFWGAAIVL
+146 AGSFWGAAIVL
-157 ALTTVIAYP
+157 ALITIVARPI
-166 LVKAGIVKIMWS
+166 VENGISDISRS

-189 ITAWGCFTLAV
+189 MTAWGCFTLAV

-222 VASESDGDVEL
+222 SVASESDGDVEL

-238 DILSSAASKI
+238 DVLSSAASKL
-248 PVPRESQ
+248 PVSRESR
-255 HEESEESGNQRHVG
+255 HEESEGSGDRRRVG
-269 TYAQRLGLGAVGVAT
+269 TYAQRLGLGVVGVAT
-284 ATALAVAAPMTINR
+284 ATALAVAAPTTINR

-304 HVTAKASSHYEGY
+304 HVTANASPHYEGY
-317 PSVEKIVEAAAGHE
+317 PSVEKIAEVAAGQE
-331 QSAADSDWKVS
+331 QSAADSDWKAS

-360 VTDAGVYGLD
+360 VTNAGVYGLD

-393 ASSLGGVNIYEKE
+393 ASSLGGANIYAKE
-406 SAFTSPNGV
+406 SAFTSPNGA

-426 GSLGSGDSPEDLTR
+426 GSLDSGDSPEDLTR

-466 TDSTAVVN
+466 TDSTAVIN

-518 LVSVKTLSDQYF
+518 WVSVETLSDQYF
-530 RAPVSERWKYDNSRN
+530 RAPVSERWKYDNLRN
-545 RGFTAPVINGRII
+545 RSFTAPVINGRII
-558 NVGGWI
+558 NVGGWV
-564 VNDIDE
+564 VNDIDK
-570 GVIQDVDT
+570 GMIQDIDT
-578 GRTVSLKNKE
+578 GGTVSLNDKGG
-588 ESRSWRIVGIEA
+588 SRSWRIVGIEA

-607 WSVKRVDV
+607 WSV

-632 VFDVRAGKVTAAD
+632 VFDVRAGKVTTVD
-645 SAATYRAVMRGD
+645 SAATYRAVMGDD

-679 NGGLIAYGSKFV
+679 NGGLFAYGSKFV
-691 VKQNDATRQARG
+691 VRQNDATRQARG

-712 SPWVGVMLPQFGV
+712 SPWVGVVLPQFGV
-725 GSDSAALCPGGIIVS
+725 GSDSAVLCPGGIIVS
-740 LDPDLSSDS
+740 LDSDLSSDD

>member
-1 MGPCHP
+1 
-7 NGGACSPQPPARR
+7 
-20 PPLRRE
+20 
-26 RPRIRPSGSGSPLSA
+26 
-41 ASWEFETDS
+41 
-50 MSDEETRW
+50 MSDEETRETW
-58 FDDPDEQPDP
+58 WSDDPDEQ
-68 SDADSRRPSGRRW
+68 SDLSHSVSRRPLRRRW
-81 LVFSLLIGI
+81 LVFSFLIGV
-90 SLAAGIAVFVLALR
+90 SLVAGVATFILVLM
-104 GFVGALR
+104 GFIKIVR
-111 SPLPMSD
+111 SPLPVSD
-118 ESWCIWMVLIAM
+118 ESWCIWAVLIAM
-130 VVSGAGWVL
+130 VALCAGWAT
-139 RPSRRLT
+139 RPSKRLT
-146 GGSFWGAAIVL
+146 AGSFWGAAIVL
-157 ALTTVIAYP
+157 AFTTVFAYP
-166 LVKAGIVKIMWS
+166 LVKAGIVKITWS

-189 ITAWGCFTLAV
+189 MTAWGCFTLAV

-209 AHASLPSPESRNS
+209 AHASLPSSESRNSS

-238 DILSSAASKI
+238 DILSGVASKL

-255 HEESEESGNQRHVG
+255 HEESEESEESGNWRHVG
-269 TYAQRLGLGAVGVAT
+269 TYAQRLGLGAVGMAT

-317 PSVEKIVEAAAGHE
+317 PSVEKIVEAAAGQE

-385 KDSSHENN
+385 KNSSHENN

-498 PGGHSTVLARS
+498 PGGHSTVLARN

-564 VNDIDE
+564 VNDIDK

-588 ESRSWRIVGIEA
+588 GSRSWRIVGIEA
-600 SAQSVST
+600 SAQAVSV
-607 WSVKRVDV
+607 WSVQNYVD
-615 KRVDEVSE
+615 SE
-623 SDTYQLELN
+623 AAEYGHPLELN
-632 VFDVRAGKVTAAD
+632 VFDTRAGKVTTVDPAG
-645 SAATYRAVMRGD
+645 TYRTATGS
-657 GQNIDTPYSGVVD
+657 GSLALGTPYSGSVD
-670 SPVFSESVD
+670 TAVFSERVKD
-679 NGGLIAYGSKFV
+679 QNHVGSDDDFV
-691 VKQNDATRQARG
+691 IRQNDAARQHDVVAGRSG
-703 TSRRDSASE
+703 SHPE
-712 SPWVGVMLPQFGV
+712 PPWVSISLPQFSSGGHPV
-725 GSDSAALCPGGIIVS
+725 ALCPGGMIVS
-740 LDPDLSSDS
+740 LDSDLSSDS
-749 SRSTVSARKAI
+749 SQSTVSARKAI